1 MTIPVRLSSQQRRSA
16 ILATAIRLF
25 AERGFR
31 GVTTRELAAAVGVSE
46 PVLYQHFPSKKELYS
61 AIIEASKDEGY
72 TTALA
77 GLEQMAASGNDEEF
91 FNHLAH
97 AMICWH
103 ETKPDLIRLKL
114 FSALE
119 GHELMQ
125 ELHDKQTQ
133 PFVDIITGYIGRRV
147 EDGAFLDVHPL
158 GAALAFCGMI
168 GQYCQSAILFRSS
181 VSTGVDRDEMVNL
194 TVQIFLNGIRQQKS

>member
-1 MTIPVRLSSQQRRSA
+1 MTLPIRLSSQQRRGA
-16 ILATAIRLF
+16 ILAASIRLF

-46 PVLYQHFPSKKELYS
+46 PVLYQHFPSKKELYR

-72 TTALA
+72 TTALESLA
-77 GLEQMAASGNDEEF
+77 QMAAGENDDQF

-97 AMICWH
+97 AMILWH

-114 FSALE
+114 FAALE
-119 GHELMQ
+119 GHELTE
-125 ELHDKQTQ
+125 ELQDKQVQ
-133 PFVDIITGYIGRRV
+133 PFIDIITGYIGRRMEQGV
-147 EDGAFLDVHPL
+147 FLDVNPL
-158 GAALAFCGMI
+158 GAAIAFCGMVS
-168 GQYCQSAILFRSS
+168 QYCQSSILFRSAIS
-181 VSTGVDRDEMVNL
+181 AGIVREEMVTL